1 MDEGLKLE
9 GLMMVLVG
17 EVVMN
22 VKLVMEMAWM
32 MRLTIEEIV
41 FDKRSLSLS
50 LYFRVGF
57 TYSEK
62 VYWAQTFLTQ
72 SSAGLWHRSKTLQP
86 IAGGLERRKKIRTT
100 HPFLDLILSPV
111 EACLITTHKTH
122 TTIIS
127 SIIITIARVPL

>member
-41 FDKRSLSLS
+41 FNKR
-50 LYFRVGF
+50 
-57 TYSEK
+57 
-62 VYWAQTFLTQ
+62 
-72 SSAGLWHRSKTLQP
+72 
-86 IAGGLERRKKIRTT
+86 
-100 HPFLDLILSPV
+100 
-111 EACLITTHKTH
+111 
-122 TTIIS
+122 
-127 SIIITIARVPL
+127 